1 MDLFLLYLWKIFLC
15 NYVFLTISVFDHFIY
30 SKNYKEKQKKNAINI
45 SKFKLNMINGVLK
58 FINHRYYIQPVMS
71 YILVLQLFLFHLH
84 YISPNS

>member
-58 FINHRYYIQPVMS
+58 FISLLNI
-71 YILVLQLFLFHLH
+71 
-84 YISPNS
+84 